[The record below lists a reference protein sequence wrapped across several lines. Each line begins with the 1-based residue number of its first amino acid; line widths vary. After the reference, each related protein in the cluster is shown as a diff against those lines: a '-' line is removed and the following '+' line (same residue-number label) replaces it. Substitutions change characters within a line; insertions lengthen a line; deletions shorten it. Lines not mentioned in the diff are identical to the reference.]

1 MLVARGA
8 ADAMAEP
15 ELRIWD
21 VAAMEAIVEE
31 AGGRLTTLAGEPW
44 GRCPVPELYDVRQSC
59 LTTNGALHGALVEE
73 LTAG

>member
-21 VAAMEAIVEE
+21 VAALEIILEE
-31 AGGRLTTLAGEPW
+31 AGGRLTTLSGDPW
-44 GRCPVPELYDVRQSC
+44 GRVPDSALYDVRQSC
-59 LTTNGALHGALVEE
+59 LTTNGALHTPLLSE
-73 LTAG
+73 LSDA